1 LSGVLELSDQGDAST
16 KMIFASAPTPAGHCL
31 DHTGTPA
38 AGVFGG
44 GGKTTAR
51 FRQSSPKR

>member
-1 LSGVLELSDQGDAST
+1 
-16 KMIFASAPTPAGHCL
+16 MIFASAPTPAGHCL

-44 GGKTTAR
+44 GGKPRPVSGKALL
-51 FRQSSPKR
+51 